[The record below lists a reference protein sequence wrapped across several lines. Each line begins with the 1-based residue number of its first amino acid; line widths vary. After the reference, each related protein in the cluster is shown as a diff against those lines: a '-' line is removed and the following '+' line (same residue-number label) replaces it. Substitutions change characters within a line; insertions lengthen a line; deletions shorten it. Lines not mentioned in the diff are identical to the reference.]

1 MFTLKTY
8 IFFNHLKD
16 FIIIVLHNLAML
28 LDKNE

>member
-16 FIIIVLHNLAML
+16 FIIIVLHNLAIAIR
-28 LDKNE
+28 